1 LEWLSRSQSLHP
13 QLDQLTS
20 ELQSKPSVQ
29 QALVVIPGAAFEY
42 VRMLCDPT
50 ADLFDGV
57 QVTLLPYRAQQ
68 LLIGALYMLSRQ
80 PSV

>member
-1 LEWLSRSQSLHP
+1 
-13 QLDQLTS
+13 
-20 ELQSKPSVQ
+20 
-29 QALVVIPGAAFEY
+29 VIPGAAFEY